1 MKQLTPELSVGPQ
14 FEVDEIAELAKR
26 GFKSI
31 IGNRP
36 DNEGPDQ
43 PRFEELELVARS
55 HGLQASHI
63 PVIPGQVGPHEV
75 EAFRT
80 ALADLPKPIAAFC
93 KTGTRSTMLWAL
105 VNPDGLSPEQRVQT
119 AAEQGYDI
127 SALRPRLNQGE

>member
-1 MKQLTPELSVGPQ
+1 MKQLTTELSVGAQ
-14 FEVDEIAELAKR
+14 LEVDEIPELATR

-43 PRFEELELVARS
+43 PRWEELEFVARS
-55 HGLQASHI
+55 HGLQARHI
-63 PVIPGQVGPHEV
+63 PVIPGQLGPDEV
-75 EAFRT
+75 QAFRD
-80 ALADLPKPIAAFC
+80 ALVELPKPIAAFC

-105 VNPDGLSPEQRVQT
+105 VNPDGLSQEQRVQT